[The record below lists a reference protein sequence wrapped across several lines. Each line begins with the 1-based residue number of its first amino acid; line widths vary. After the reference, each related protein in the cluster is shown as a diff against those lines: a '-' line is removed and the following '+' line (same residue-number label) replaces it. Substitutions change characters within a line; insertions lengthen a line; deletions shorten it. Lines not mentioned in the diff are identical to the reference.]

1 MLIAREVALD
11 EPQEP
16 DENTEKQHEREDV
29 EHLHPRQRVGVGS
42 QNAGSAPPVAALTK
56 QPSQKLGK
64 EVFQFPLLSNAAQ
77 RRCGAS
83 PPRGHGG
90 THDFLKR
97 FNIRTWGMGLSSGRG
112 TRSARSYPLQVYNRS
127 AQIVGGRL
135 AAHGRGA
142 YAYGAS
148 VPLRGLMRN

>member
-1 MLIAREVALD
+1 MTTNSRRSRMSVRRGNGVLIAREVALD

-90 THDFLKR
+90 THD
-97 FNIRTWGMGLSSGRG
+97 SS
-112 TRSARSYPLQVYNRS
+112 
-127 AQIVGGRL
+127 
-135 AAHGRGA
+135 
-142 YAYGAS
+142 
-148 VPLRGLMRN
+148 RGLIFALGGWV